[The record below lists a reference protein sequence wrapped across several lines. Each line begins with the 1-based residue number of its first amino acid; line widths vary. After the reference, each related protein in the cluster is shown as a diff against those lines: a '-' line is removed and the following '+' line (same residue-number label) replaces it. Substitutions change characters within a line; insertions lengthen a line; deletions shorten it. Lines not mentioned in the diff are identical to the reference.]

1 MLECDTIK
9 GQSYTRF
16 VIFMTVKMWVMIFWI
31 VTPRNLIGGS
41 IHKTKLH
48 DNQERWD
55 PQIMSWS
62 IQVCFQDL

>member
-1 MLECDTIK
+1 MLECDRIK

-48 DNQERWD
+48 DNPER
-55 PQIMSWS
+55 
-62 IQVCFQDL
+62 